1 MPTNPCTPAKEWWSP
16 RSPWQRR
23 GSRGLEIRLT
33 ALYWSVNPLGQS
45 DAAMK
50 TEAQKVLQAMSP
62 AQKLRAAERLYHSA
76 RQLKA
81 AALRAEHPDWTDEAI
96 RQAVRQIFMYARS

>member
-1 MPTNPCTPAKEWWSP
+1 VN
-16 RSPWQRR
+16 QR
-23 GSRGLEIRLT
+23 GE
-33 ALYWSVNPLGQS
+33 S
-45 DAAMK
+45 DTLVK
-50 TEAQKVLQAMSP
+50 TEAQQAPQAMSP

-96 RQAVRQIFMYARS
+96 RQAVRNIFLYARD